1 MLMWVVRIVVFAGSL
16 VLLGG
21 IAGCQSVQIQ
31 NKQPKRSTTNIYAD
45 RRMWDAAISAA
56 INRLHQRYHRA
67 IVDLQEALQY
77 QQSAELYYLLA
88 QNYADIDKTSQALTA
103 VRQAL
108 RLDPQFEPA
117 LALLGELF
125 IANGQ
130 LDSALQVY
138 RVLYQRK
145 PHSLQYG
152 YLLGRLYEYR
162 SPDSAIALYERLL
175 QQEDHSEVIR
185 RLVRLYVQRN
195 DYKHAW
201 HYLRRFLENN
211 PTSFPMATAA
221 IELAVQHRRF
231 RDAYQQLVDEEFF
244 LSREQFLSHF
254 AYVCYHWLDA
264 DTVDRSVLP
273 RLWQL
278 ARYYPED
285 WNVQYLCGALAIATD
300 ADSVGLPFLEQ
311 ALVAVDTPATRP
323 LQVAALLFDHH
334 RYLPAIAI
342 LRRYMRCYPQD
353 GRYPAFIAAHY
364 VQLKQY
370 DSALVYAKQAVSIDS
385 TDAASWTQ
393 LGIVYGAMKQRD
405 SSDAAYA
412 RALALDSSDA
422 VAANNLAYSYAE
434 QGIHLDVALRLAQR
448 AIAADSTNA
457 SFLDTIGWVY
467 FKLGQYDKAV
477 QWLEKARAAGDPSA
491 VILEHLGDVYF
502 QLGRYR
508 LARQMWEQALQLDPE
523 KASIKERLENVDRL
537 LQEAGR

>member
-1 MLMWVVRIVVFAGSL
+1 MWAVRLVIFTGSL

-21 IAGCQSVQIQ
+21 IAGCQTAQVQK
-31 NKQPKRSTTNIYAD
+31 KQPKLSTTDIYAN
-45 RRMWDAAISAA
+45 RQMWDAAISAA
-56 INRLHQRYHRA
+56 IDRLHQRYHRA
-67 IVDLQEALQY
+67 IVNLQEALQY

-88 QNYADIDKTSQALTA
+88 QSYADIDKTSQALTA

-108 RLDPQFEPA
+108 QLDPQFEPA

-138 RVLYQRK
+138 RALYQRK

-162 SPDSAIALYERLL
+162 SPDTAIVLYERLL
-175 QQEDHSEVIR
+175 QREDHSEVIR

-195 DYKHAW
+195 DYEHAW

-254 AYVCYHWLDA
+254 AYVCYHWLEA

-285 WNVQYLCGALAIATD
+285 WNVQFLCGALAIASG

-311 ALVAVDTPATRP
+311 ALVAADTPATRP

-342 LRRYMRCYPQD
+342 LRRYMQCYPQD
-353 GRYPAFIAAHY
+353 VRFPAFIAAHY

-370 DSALVYAKQAVSIDS
+370 DSALVYAKQAVGIDS

-393 LGIVYGAMKQRD
+393 LGIVYGAMEQRD

-448 AIAADSTNA
+448 AVAADSTNA

-467 FKLGQYDKAV
+467 FKLGRYDKAV

-523 KASIKERLENVDRL
+523 KVSIKERLENVDRL